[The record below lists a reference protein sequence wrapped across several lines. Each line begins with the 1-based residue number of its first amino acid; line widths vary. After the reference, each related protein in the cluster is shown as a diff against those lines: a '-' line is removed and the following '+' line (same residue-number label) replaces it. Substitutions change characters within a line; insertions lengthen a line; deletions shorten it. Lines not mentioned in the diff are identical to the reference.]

1 MNIEEKTAF
10 EKVINEIKGRRRL
23 NDLWKNIKLTVFYL
37 ESLAQNHSF
46 DNPLS
51 SKLFG
56 ITEHEGK
63 LIRSYFNKYEDYQY
77 INDLYREFPGVFEG
91 EYKKKFIDTNSIK
104 RLDKNIPLF
113 D

>member
-10 EKVINEIKGRRRL
+10 EKVIKGIKEIRESR
-23 NDLWKNIKLTVFYL
+23 DTWKKIRFTVFYL

-63 LIRSYFNKYEDYQY
+63 LIRSYFNKYEEHQY
-77 INDLYREFPGVFEG
+77 VNDLYREFPDVFEG
-91 EYKKKFIDTNSIK
+91 EYKKRFIDANSIK
-104 RLDKNIPLF
+104 KLDKNIHLL
-113 D
+113 